1 MECPLMRL
9 HHAQRL
15 LEYLPGNVTNLGMYV
30 SREELRQK
38 AEEEASKRQ
47 KEAQEYLKRVH
58 AISAE
63 RRAKAA
69 AHLRAKAAV

>member
-1 MECPLMRL
+1 M
-9 HHAQRL
+9 
-15 LEYLPGNVTNLGMYV
+15 LPIIDMCV

-38 AEEEASKRQ
+38 AEDEAAKRQ
-47 KEAQEYLKRVH
+47 KEAQEYLKWVH

-69 AHLRAKAAV
+69 AHLKAKAAVLYCTQGRMA

>member
-1 MECPLMRL
+1 MLRDCLNTCRLMSPML
-9 HHAQRL
+9 
-15 LEYLPGNVTNLGMYV
+15 NMYV